1 MLVEFRRDYRPGAP
15 FPYRHGLP
23 DGSFVKSRMPNTVM
37 LEIINR
43 TPGAHREG
51 QEIVCG
57 DDRFPEDYFNIME
70 FDMPPKPARRAKPR
84 EE

>member
-1 MLVEFRRDYRPGAP
+1 MEVKFRGSCMPGEP

-23 DGSFVKSRMPNTVM
+23 DGSFVASRMPNTCM

-43 TPGAHREG
+43 TPGARREG
-51 QEIVCG
+51 DEIVCG
-57 DDRFPEDYFNIME
+57 SDRFPAER
-70 FDMPPKPARRAKPR
+70 FDVAEPDAPAKPAGRAKPR